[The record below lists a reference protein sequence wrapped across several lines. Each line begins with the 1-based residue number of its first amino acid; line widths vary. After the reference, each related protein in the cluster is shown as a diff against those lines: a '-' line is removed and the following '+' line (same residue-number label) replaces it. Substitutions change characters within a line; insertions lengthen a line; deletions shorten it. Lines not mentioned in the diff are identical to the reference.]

1 MRQFGLDAAGVVTKV
16 GAEVKDFK
24 IGDRVACLKQHA
36 LSTSV
41 ISPEIFCVKVP
52 DALGFDEAATML
64 LPYVTVIQSL
74 INVGGLSV
82 GQVMYY

>member
-1 MRQFGLDAAGVVTKV
+1 VITRV

-41 ISPEIFCVKVP
+41 ISPEIFCAKVP

-82 GQVMYY
+82 GQVCMLKVNKTCL